1 MEMIQLTIIKITGY
15 GPWTLTLGSDRE
27 HKLQTLQSSLYKEIQ
42 NLFSEKNCLAFP
54 NRSDEIF
61 VITNGLTVKDH
72 VEIQKKLAKYFD
84 LGLSMAI
91 GQGNTPFEAN
101 LNADKA
107 RRSKL
112 ALDKD
117 HNIFGLSLQ
126 NDGEEVKIMHMD
138 VDGSTSI
145 SATKSPYEVSSL
157 IIKLYSDMSEYFLS
171 TNALTFFMGGDN
183 FMIVSSTID
192 RKDIHKFLELVNK
205 RYGISFNCGI
215 GTAKTGREAAKLATK
230 SLDKIRELRDSGK
243 NEERILE
250 LTC

>member
-1 MEMIQLTIIKITGY
+1 MIQLTIIKITGY

-27 HKLQTLQSSLYKEIQ
+27 HKLQILQSSLYKEIQ

-54 NRSDEIF
+54 NRFDEIF
-61 VITNGLTVKDH
+61 VITNGLTVIDH
-72 VEIQKKLAKYFD
+72 IEIQKKLSQYFD
-84 LGLSMAI
+84 LSLSMAI

-101 LNADKA
+101 SNADEA
-107 RRSKL
+107 RRSKIT
-112 ALDKD
+112 LDKNY
-117 HNIFGLSLQ
+117 NIFGLPLQ
-126 NDGEEVKIMHMD
+126 KDGDQVRIIHMD

-145 SATKSPYEVSSL
+145 STNKSPYEVTSL
-157 IIKLYSDMSEYFLS
+157 IMKLYSDMSEFFISKDSL
-171 TNALTFFMGGDN
+171 AFFMGGDN
-183 FMIVSSTID
+183 FMIVSSCID
-192 RKDIHKFLELVNK
+192 REGINKFLESVKK

-243 NEERILE
+243 RERILE